1 MGQDINPCRPGVR
14 QDGED
19 HLTRIE
25 DRRGRV
31 PQQRHPGVLLG
42 LPERPP
48 PLVPRR
54 LNAFIQPV
62 IIFAD
67 IAIGELLIPKQ
78 HRRVTRQEQ
87 RLQNR
92 KGSGSRSNADASK
105 PSDEPRPRV
114 PSPPFRSGACGK
126 PRKQRAAP
134 GLARSRRRGPD
145 DITMLPSMT
154 VGVDVGAGRRHS
166 TTDRS
171 RSPLSGLNRFILARS
186 QPHAA
191 PAEGRAKRPLCAC
204 VSIIRPRNT
213 PGWLRHDA
221 PGLFAPIT
229 TLDERSVSRCVPS
242 AGADPRGYGGPV
254 P

>member
-1 MGQDINPCRPGVR
+1 MGQDINPGPPGIR

-19 HLTRIE
+19 QLTRIE

-31 PQQRHPGVLLG
+31 PQQRHPRVLLG

-54 LNAFIQPV
+54 LNASVQPV
-62 IIFAD
+62 VVFAD

-78 HRRVTRQEQ
+78 HRRVTSQEQ
-87 RLQNR
+87 RPEDR

-114 PSPPFRSGACGK
+114 ASPPLRSGACGM
-126 PRKQRAAP
+126 PHKQRASP

-154 VGVDVGAGRRHS
+154 VGVDDGAGRRQS

-171 RSPLSGLNRFILARS
+171 RSRLSGLNRFILARP

-191 PAEGRAKRPLCAC
+191 PGEGRAKRPLCA
-204 VSIIRPRNT
+204 
-213 PGWLRHDA
+213 
-221 PGLFAPIT
+221 
-229 TLDERSVSRCVPS
+229 
-242 AGADPRGYGGPV
+242 
-254 P
+254 